1 MMIQESHLMNHEH
14 FVQEKQ
20 NEVKTLFLL
29 ESPGKTE
36 LEKGYPCAGPSG
48 KVMSKALL
56 KIGSDSDKAL
66 GELIAGKNPNVSQYA
81 IFDTFKFPL
90 KKDDLKPGE
99 TLNESE
105 SIWQNLKD
113 VEQDSWHQ
121 CKKMGCH
128 SAKITNKIS
137 EFNRRDRS
145 IFNEYKNSLG
155 NCLKLFPNLEEIVVC
170 GFIAQCMFKEYSGLS
185 EWPYNKWI
193 SWTHKNVYVLRFVKH
208 PRSCLD
214 DKGNVI
220 VKNGKVDWQYSKHR
234 KNR

>member
-1 MMIQESHLMNHEH
+1 MANHLEKHEH
-14 FVQEKQ
+14 YVQGKQ
-20 NEVKTLFLL
+20 NEVKTLFML

-48 KVMSKALL
+48 EVMSKALL
-56 KIGSDSDKAL
+56 KISPVSDKAF
-66 GELIAGKNPNVSQYA
+66 GELIAGKDPNVFQYA

-128 SAKITNKIS
+128 SAKITNKILELS
-137 EFNRRDRS
+137 RSAPS
-145 IFNEYKNSLG
+145 IFDEY
-155 NCLKLFPNLEEIVVC
+155 
-170 GFIAQCMFKEYSGLS
+170 
-185 EWPYNKWI
+185 
-193 SWTHKNVYVLRFVKH
+193 
-208 PRSCLD
+208 
-214 DKGNVI
+214 
-220 VKNGKVDWQYSKHR
+220 
-234 KNR
+234 

>member
-1 MMIQESHLMNHEH
+1 MANHLEKHEH
-14 FVQEKQ
+14 YVQGKQ

-48 KVMSKALL
+48 EVMSKALL
-56 KIGSDSDKAL
+56 KIDSNSEDKAL
-66 GELIAGKNPNVSQYA
+66 GELIAGKDPNVFQYA

-90 KKDDLKPGE
+90 KKDDSKPGE

-128 SAKITNKIS
+128 SAKITNKILELS
-137 EFNRRDRS
+137 RSAPS
-145 IFNEYKNSLG
+145 IFDEYKNTLG
-155 NCLKLFPNLEEIVVC
+155 DCLKSFPNLEEIVVC

-193 SWTHKNVYVLRFVKH
+193 SWTHENDYFLRFVKH
-208 PRSCLD
+208 PRSYLD

-220 VKNGKVDWQYSKHR
+220 VKNGKVDWKYSKHR

>member
-1 MMIQESHLMNHEH
+1 MNHEH

-20 NEVKTLFLL
+20 NEIKTLFLL

-66 GELIAGKNPNVSQYA
+66 GELIAGKNPNVFQYA

-137 EFNRRDRS
+137 ELNRRDRS

-170 GFIAQCMFKEYSGLS
+170 GFIAQCMFCVANNFK
-185 EWPYNKWI
+185 EWPLN
-193 SWTHKNVYVLRFVKH
+193 RFVKWQNYRVAFIDH
-208 PRSCLD
+208 PINCWDAKKMIVSKNKHEKSWGESLD
-214 DKGNVI
+214 LG
-220 VKNGKVDWQYSKHR
+220 
-234 KNR
+234 